1 MMGCRAMAL
10 SHRRIAGLALALLGL
25 VLLAQVF
32 ALSHRTALARLEVE
46 AGVSARVRAMALEAE
61 LAKQRAVVAILADDA
76 LVAEV
81 LANPGETDLVSRK
94 LDRLRDE
101 TQGAVIYLLDRTG
114 TALAASNW
122 DAPDSFVGADYSFRR
137 YFTDALRATTAQQ
150 FALGTVSHKPGLYL
164 SHSVLRGADVLG
176 VVVVKVEF
184 DALEAAWADGAGATH
199 VTDEEGR
206 VVLSSTPGLRFGAMP
221 APGAGQLASVAELP
235 SIGWR
240 LTVFAPTAPAQQAA
254 MLATLAVALVL
265 AALAGG
271 AGFVLRGKARA
282 EAREQ
287 AERRYR
293 ADLEREVALRTQE
306 LSAEMGERVAAEA
319 RLAALQADLVQ
330 ANKLAALGQI
340 AAGVAH
346 EVNQPL
352 ATIRLLSENARHMLP
367 ADAPPD
373 VSGNLGSI
381 LRMTDR
387 IGRIT
392 TELRSFSRKARGLVE
407 PTSLLDAFEASLL
420 LTASRMRR
428 APVRIIRPEIPP
440 DLRVM
445 AEAVRLEQVLVNLL
459 QNAHEALD
467 SRPDPEIRIE
477 MALADDRVTLT
488 VSDNGPGLAPE
499 VAGQLFIPFA
509 TTKEQGVGLGLV
521 IARDIARDFGGSL
534 SADPSIEGQGACFR
548 LELRR
553 A

>member
-10 SHRRIAGLALALLGL
+10 SHRRIAGLGLALLGL

-206 VVLSSTPGLRFGAMP
+206 VVLSSTRACVLGPCLRRVRGSSP
-221 APGAGQLASVAELP
+221 RWQSCPRS
-235 SIGWR
+235 
-240 LTVFAPTAPAQQAA
+240 
-254 MLATLAVALVL
+254 
-265 AALAGG
+265 AGG
-271 AGFVLRGKARA
+271 
-282 EAREQ
+282 
-287 AERRYR
+287 
-293 ADLEREVALRTQE
+293 
-306 LSAEMGERVAAEA
+306 
-319 RLAALQADLVQ
+319 
-330 ANKLAALGQI
+330 
-340 AAGVAH
+340 
-346 EVNQPL
+346 
-352 ATIRLLSENARHMLP
+352 
-367 ADAPPD
+367 
-373 VSGNLGSI
+373 
-381 LRMTDR
+381 
-387 IGRIT
+387 
-392 TELRSFSRKARGLVE
+392 
-407 PTSLLDAFEASLL
+407 
-420 LTASRMRR
+420 
-428 APVRIIRPEIPP
+428 
-440 DLRVM
+440 
-445 AEAVRLEQVLVNLL
+445 
-459 QNAHEALD
+459 
-467 SRPDPEIRIE
+467 
-477 MALADDRVTLT
+477 
-488 VSDNGPGLAPE
+488 
-499 VAGQLFIPFA
+499 
-509 TTKEQGVGLGLV
+509 
-521 IARDIARDFGGSL
+521 
-534 SADPSIEGQGACFR
+534 
-548 LELRR
+548 
-553 A
+553 